1 MREMTKEE
9 QMEKNGGYTWHCHV
23 CNKNFNALNKNSAWK
38 AAGKHVNKKHKGATA
53 IWDYGMIEG
62 CRNS

>member
-9 QMEKNGGYTWHCHV
+9 QMEKNGGYTWHCHA
-23 CNKNFNALNKNSAWK
+23 CNRNFKAINKNY
-38 AAGKHVNKKHKGATA
+38 AGKDAREHVNNLHKGATA